1 MANTMYGPA
10 RAAIMNGQIKLVADT
25 IRAILVDLTVYSAPV
40 FTGSGAHVFL
50 DSITGLSNATAGAVG
65 GSANAPALVNKTLQ
79 PVSWGPPITGSPD
92 WGVFDADDT
101 LFSQCANPTGT
112 STFEAVVLFWDNGG
126 ADSTKR
132 LIALIDTIASGL
144 PVTPNGGDVTM
155 QWPSGGTPDYRIF
168 QM

>member
-10 RAAIMNGQIKLVADT
+10 RSAIMNGVIKLVTDT
-25 IRAILVDLTVYSAPV
+25 IRAILVDTTVYTPV

-50 DSITGLSNATAGAVG
+50 DSITGLSNATAGAPG
-65 GSANAPALVNKTLQ
+65 GSANAPALTGKVLSPTAWGSPPT
-79 PVSWGPPITGSPD
+79 PVPD

-101 LFSQCANPTGT
+101 LFGSCTNPTGT
-112 STFEAVVLFWDNGG
+112 STFEAVGLFWDNGG

-132 LIALIDTIASGL
+132 LICLIDTVASGL